1 MRKYL
6 LMAVLVILVTFGT
19 YLYFFYF
26 KSHQEFVID
35 SQKWSNFGGFIGGVL
50 GPILSALA
58 LIAVSETLQNQKAA
72 NEHSQKFDEINM
84 RTEDL
89 ENISKQF
96 ESMIHTR
103 ARKLH
108 DKSVYEAI
116 NDSSFGRSSTSQE
129 IKDSAKVVID
139 TLINI
144 ASIILVIE
152 EKKKLLFKD
161 EFSALAFKQTWI
173 YKYAGFGNCAYKL
186 IDPNSINT
194 SQKDVLERGLG
205 IK

>member
-6 LMAVLVILVTFGT
+6 VMAVLVILVTFGT

-26 KSHQEFVID
+26 NSHQEFIID
-35 SQKWSNFGGFIGGVL
+35 SQKWSDFGGFIGGVL

-58 LIAVSETLQNQKAA
+58 LIAVSETLQNQKIA
-72 NEHSQKFDEINM
+72 NEYSQKLDEINM

-96 ESMIHTR
+96 DIMINEP
-103 ARKLH
+103 ARKFN
-108 DKSVYEAI
+108 DKSISDAI
-116 NDSSFGRSSTSQE
+116 NDCHFNRCSRSEE
-129 IKDSAKVVID
+129 IENCAKVVVN

-144 ASIILVIE
+144 ANVILVIE
-152 EKKKLLFKD
+152 EKKKFLFKD

-173 YKYAGFGNCAYKL
+173 YKYTGFGNCAFKL
-186 IDPNSINT
+186 IDANSINA
-194 SQKDVLERGLG
+194 SQKTVLKSGLG
-205 IK
+205 IE